1 MEMLNLGKLKYSE
14 GKEEGCVEIN
24 WEKMPKGI
32 MLLDILQDWVVE
44 LEDIYETKRQEVF
57 PEGESK

>member
-1 MEMLNLGKLKYSE
+1 
-14 GKEEGCVEIN
+14 
-24 WEKMPKGI
+24 MPKGI